1 MQRQPAECEGGVTVT
16 IWQVAREAGVSVA
29 TVSRALNNKGP
40 VGEATRRRVCEV
52 AARLRYVPHGTA
64 RSLITRTTHT
74 IGVLLPDMHGE
85 FFSELIR
92 GIDLAARRR
101 GYHLLVSGS
110 HSDRAEMEAMLRT
123 TRGRVD
129 GLIVMSPELEGEILT
144 ANLSESTPVVLLN
157 RAASAARFDSICVD
171 NYGGALAMTRH
182 LRAAGYRRI
191 AFVRGP
197 AGNHDAEERLRGYRH
212 GLGTAAEILIDG
224 DFSEQAGYQ
233 AGRAIVAMDP
243 RPDAVFA
250 ANDGMAIGVLAAVRD
265 DGLDV
270 PADLAVTGFDDIPI
284 ARYLSPALTTVH
296 VSIDELGSRA
306 LQRLLRSID
315 VPAQRTHRRETLPA
329 TLVVRESCGGA
340 AAGSATGDTVHDG
353 DHATAR
359 RHAGEPRPRDAPTV
373 TTVRR
378 LSGPGP
384 PLRRGS
390 RTQPK

>member
-1 MQRQPAECEGGVTVT
+1 MAIT

-40 VGEATRRRVCEV
+40 VGEATRLRVHEV
-52 AARLRYVPHGTA
+52 AERLRYVPHGTA

-92 GIDLAARRR
+92 GIDVAARRR

-129 GLIVMSPELEGEILT
+129 GLIVMSPEVDAAAL
-144 ANLSESTPVVLLN
+144 ADNLSESTPVVLLN
-157 RAASAARFDSICVD
+157 RAAAGSRFDSICVD

-224 DFSEQAGYQ
+224 DFSEQGGYQ
-233 AGRAIVAMDP
+233 AGRTILALEP

-265 DGLDV
+265 GGLDV

-296 VSIDELGSRA
+296 VSIDELGSRS

-315 VPAQRTHRRETLPA
+315 APARRTHRRETLPA

-340 AAGSATGDTVHDG
+340 ASGAAPPPAFGAHDNS
-353 DHATAR
+353 HATAR
-359 RHAGEPRPRDAPTV
+359 RHAGAPRPRDAPTDAVV
-373 TTVRR
+373 TR

-384 PLRRGS
+384 PRR
-390 RTQPK
+390 RDARNRPK

>member
-1 MQRQPAECEGGVTVT
+1 VTVT

-40 VGEATRRRVCEV
+40 VGEATRRRVQEV

-64 RSLITRTTHT
+64 RSLITRTTNT

-92 GIDLAARRR
+92 GIDVAARRR

-129 GLIVMSPELEGEILT
+129 GLIVMSPELDAEAL
-144 ANLSESTPVVLLN
+144 ADNLPETTPVVLLS
-157 RAASAARFDSICVD
+157 RPVPGSRCASISVD
-171 NYGGALAMTRH
+171 NYGGALAMTRY

-197 AGNHDAEERLRGYRH
+197 VGNHDAEERLRGYRH

-233 AGRAIVAMDP
+233 AGRTILAMEP

-265 DGLDV
+265 GGLDV
-270 PADLAVTGFDDIPI
+270 PGDLAITGFDDIPI

-306 LQRLLRSID
+306 LQRLLRAID
-315 VPAQRTHRRETLPA
+315 STGRRTHRRETLPA
-329 TLVVRESCGGA
+329 TLVVRESCGSRNVGKAAGA
-340 AAGSATGDTVHDG
+340 ATATDHDE
-353 DHATAR
+353 HHRETAR
-359 RHAGEPRPRDAPTV
+359 PRRGVPRARDAPTLAALQ
-373 TTVRR
+373 RP
-378 LSGPGP
+378 SGPGP
-384 PLRRGS
+384 PHRRDS
-390 RTQPK
+390 RQQTK

>member
-1 MQRQPAECEGGVTVT
+1 MTVT
-16 IWQVAREAGVSVA
+16 IWQVAHEAGVSVA
-29 TVSRALNNKGP
+29 TVSRALNDKGP
-40 VGEATRRRVCEV
+40 VGEATRRRVHEV
-52 AARLRYVPHGTA
+52 AARLRYTPHGAA

-110 HSDRAEMEAMLRT
+110 HSDRVELGTMLRT

-129 GLIVMSPELEGEILT
+129 GLIVMSPEVDAEALA
-144 ANLSESTPVVLLN
+144 ANLPETLPVVLLN
-157 RAASAARFDSICVD
+157 RAASGTRCDSICVD

-182 LRAAGYRRI
+182 LNASGYRRI

-197 AGNHDAEERLRGYRH
+197 AGNHDADERLRGYRH
-212 GLGTAAEILIDG
+212 GLGTGGEIVIDG
-224 DFSEQAGYQ
+224 NFSEQAGYQ
-233 AGRAIVAMDP
+233 AGRAILEMNP

-265 DGLDV
+265 GGLNV
-270 PADLAVTGFDDIPI
+270 PGDLAITGFDDIPI

-306 LQRLLRSID
+306 LRRLLRSID
-315 VPAQRTHRRETLPA
+315 APSRRTHRRETLPA
-329 TLVVRESCGGA
+329 TLVVRESCGGP
-340 AAGSATGDTVHDG
+340 AAGQAATVEGHDH
-353 DHATAR
+353 DHGPAR
-359 RHAGEPRPRDAPTV
+359 RSAGVPRARDAPTAPV
-373 TTVRR
+373 VARP
-378 LSGPGP
+378 SGPGP
-384 PLRRGS
+384 PHRRS
-390 RTQPK
+390 ARSQPK

>member
-1 MQRQPAECEGGVTVT
+1 VAIT

-40 VGEATRRRVCEV
+40 VGDATRRRVQEV
-52 AARLRYVPHGTA
+52 ATRLRYVPHGTA

-74 IGVLLPDMHGE
+74 IGVLLPDIHGE

-129 GLIVMSPELEGEILT
+129 GLIVMSPEIEGEILT

-157 RAASAARFDSICVD
+157 RAAAASRFDSICVD

-212 GLGTAAEILIDG
+212 GLGTHAEILIDG

-233 AGRAIVAMDP
+233 AGRTILALEP

-265 DGLDV
+265 GGLDV

-284 ARYLSPALTTVH
+284 ARYLSPALPTVH
-296 VSIDELGSRA
+296 VPIDELGSRS
-306 LQRLLRSID
+306 LQRLLRAIES
-315 VPAQRTHRRETLPA
+315 PGRRTHRRETLPA
-329 TLVVRESCGGA
+329 TLVVRESCGSRI
-340 AAGSATGDTVHDG
+340 AGKALGT
-353 DHATAR
+353 ATATEHDDHYR
-359 RHAGEPRPRDAPTV
+359 VPARPRLGVPRARDAPISPAV
-373 TTVRR
+373 QRF
-378 LSGPGP
+378 SGPGP
-384 PLRRGS
+384 PHRRDTRS
-390 RTQPK
+390 QPK

>member
-1 MQRQPAECEGGVTVT
+1 
-16 IWQVAREAGVSVA
+16 
-29 TVSRALNNKGP
+29 VSRALNNKGP
-40 VGEATRRRVCEV
+40 VGEATRRRVQEV

-64 RSLITRTTHT
+64 RSLITRTTNT

-92 GIDLAARRR
+92 GIDVAARRR

-129 GLIVMSPELEGEILT
+129 GLIVMSPELDAEAL
-144 ANLSESTPVVLLN
+144 ADNLPETTPVVLLS
-157 RAASAARFDSICVD
+157 RPVPGSRCASISVD

-197 AGNHDAEERLRGYRH
+197 IGNHDAEERLRGYRH

-233 AGRAIVAMDP
+233 AGRTILAMEP

-265 DGLDV
+265 GGLDV
-270 PADLAVTGFDDIPI
+270 PAELAITGFDDIPI

-315 VPAQRTHRRETLPA
+315 SPSRRPQRRETLPA
-329 TLVVRESCGGA
+329 TLVVRESCGGTA
-340 AAGSATGDTVHDG
+340 ARQTATAISSND
-353 DHATAR
+353 DHATAHR
-359 RHAGEPRPRDAPTV
+359 RAGVPRARDAPIAAAV
-373 TTVRR
+373 TQP
-378 LSGPGP
+378 SGPGP
-384 PLRRGS
+384 PHRHDHRS
-390 RTQPK
+390 QPK

>member
-1 MQRQPAECEGGVTVT
+1 MTVT

-40 VGEATRRRVCEV
+40 VGEGTRRRVQEV

-74 IGVLLPDMHGE
+74 VGVLLPDMHGE

-92 GIDLAARRR
+92 GIDVAARRR

-110 HSDRAEMEAMLRT
+110 HSDQAEMEAMLRT

-129 GLIVMSPELEGEILT
+129 GLIVMSPELDVEAMA
-144 ANLSESTPVVLLN
+144 ANLPETLPVVLLN
-157 RAASAARFDSICVD
+157 RTASGSRCDSICVD

-212 GLGTAAEILIDG
+212 GLGTAAEILING

-233 AGRAIVAMDP
+233 AGRTILAMEP

-265 DGLDV
+265 GGLDV
-270 PADLAVTGFDDIPI
+270 PDELAIAGFDDIPI

-306 LQRLLRSID
+306 LQRLLRAID
-315 VPAQRTHRRETLPA
+315 STGRPTHRRETLPA
-329 TLVVRESCGGA
+329 TLVVRESCGSRNVGKA
-340 AAGSATGDTVHDG
+340 VGTAIATDHDE
-353 DHATAR
+353 HHRETAR
-359 RHAGEPRPRDAPTV
+359 PRRGVPRARDAPTLPALQ
-373 TTVRR
+373 RP
-378 LSGPGP
+378 SGPGP
-384 PLRRGS
+384 PHRRDHPGQ
-390 RTQPK
+390 TK

>member
-1 MQRQPAECEGGVTVT
+1 VTVT

-40 VGEATRRRVCEV
+40 VGEATRRRVQEV

-92 GIDLAARRR
+92 GVDVAARRR

-110 HSDRAEMEAMLRT
+110 HSDRAEMEAMLRA

-129 GLIVMSPELEGEILT
+129 GLIVMSPELDADAL
-144 ANLSESTPVVLLN
+144 ADNLPETLPVVLLN
-157 RAASAARFDSICVD
+157 RAAPGSRCDSISFD
-171 NYGGALAMTRH
+171 NYGGALAMARH

-197 AGNHDAEERLRGYRH
+197 GGNRDADERLRGYRH
-212 GLGTAAEILIDG
+212 GLGTAAEILLDG
-224 DFSEQAGYQ
+224 DFTEQAGYQ
-233 AGRAIVAMDP
+233 AGRAILTMEP

-250 ANDGMAIGVLAAVRD
+250 ANDMMAIGVLAAVRD
-265 DGLDV
+265 GGLDV
-270 PADLAVTGFDDIPI
+270 PGELAVTGFDDIPI

-306 LQRLLRSID
+306 LQRLLRAVES
-315 VPAQRTHRRETLPA
+315 PARRTHRRETLPA

-340 AAGSATGDTVHDG
+340 AAAGRATTATGDNHEP
-353 DHATAR
+353 AR
-359 RHAGEPRPRDAPTV
+359 RRTGEPRARDAPISAAAP
-373 TTVRR
+373 RP
-378 LSGPGP
+378 SGPGP
-384 PLRRGS
+384 PHRRNHRS
-390 RTQPK
+390 QPK

>member
-1 MQRQPAECEGGVTVT
+1 MTVT

-40 VGEATRRRVCEV
+40 VGEATRRRVQEV

-110 HSDRAEMEAMLRT
+110 HSDRAEMEAILRT

-129 GLIVMSPELEGEILT
+129 GLIVMSPEVDAEAL
-144 ANLSESTPVVLLN
+144 ADNLPETTPVVLLS
-157 RAASAARFDSICVD
+157 RPVPGSRCASISVD

-212 GLGTAAEILIDG
+212 GLGTGAEILIDG

-233 AGRAIVAMDP
+233 AGRTILAMQP

-265 DGLDV
+265 GGLDV
-270 PADLAVTGFDDIPI
+270 PSDLAVTGFDDIPI

-306 LQRLLRSID
+306 LQRLLRAID
-315 VPAQRTHRRETLPA
+315 SPDRRTHRRETLSA
-329 TLVVRESCGGA
+329 TLVVRESCGSRS
-340 AAGSATGDTVHDG
+340 AGRATGT
-353 DHATAR
+353 ATATEHDDHHR
-359 RHAGEPRPRDAPTV
+359 APARPRLGVPRARDAPISPAV
-373 TTVRR
+373 QRF
-378 LSGPGP
+378 SGPGP
-384 PLRRGS
+384 PHRRDTRS
-390 RTQPK
+390 QPK